1 MEQKKQ
7 LFIVIRIRKLR
18 KDGDLMDIEKI
29 KNASCIYI
37 SSLEYDSFY
46 YEKDEKQRRLD
57 WIKKADRFS
66 QCLIAVNKGNRFD
79 YLNWLHKGDLITDQE
94 CADAVYSIWT
104 MQERFYRCGMSKEKL
119 VKMIK
124 LAEKSPLLQSDLD
137 DLSDQ
142 NIITIYQ
149 GVKVN
154 NYRGLS
160 WTVDKSVAE
169 WFARRF
175 GHDGDKCYVFTGTIN
190 KKDIIAL
197 FSSRNEK
204 EVVCDYRKIKNILCE
219 EIVIADNPESKFDKH
234 IEMCIEGE

>member
-1 MEQKKQ
+1 
-7 LFIVIRIRKLR
+7 
-18 KDGDLMDIEKI
+18 MDIEKI

-46 YEKDEKQRRLD
+46 YGNDEKQTRLEK
-57 WIKKADRFS
+57 INKADRFS
-66 QCLIAVNKGNRFD
+66 QRLNAINKGNRFD
-79 YLNWLHKGDLITDQE
+79 YLNWLHKEGLITDKE
-94 CADAVYSIWT
+94 CADAVYSIWS

-119 VKMIK
+119 IKLIK
-124 LAEKSPLLQSDLD
+124 LAEKSPLLQSDID
-137 DLSDQ
+137 DLSDG
-142 NIITIYQ
+142 NTVSIYR

-160 WTVDKSVAE
+160 WTVDKNVAE
-169 WFARRF
+169 WFAKRF
-175 GHDGDKCYVFTGTIN
+175 GRDGDKCYVFTGTIN

-219 EIVIADNPESKFDKH
+219 EIIITENPESKFDKY
-234 IEMCIEGE
+234 IEKCIEG

>member
-1 MEQKKQ
+1 MG
-7 LFIVIRIRKLR
+7 VRIRKLR

-66 QCLIAVNKGNRFD
+66 QCLSAINKGNRFD

-104 MQERFYRCGMSKEKL
+104 TQERFYRCGMSKEKL
-119 VKMIK
+119 IKLIK
-124 LAEKSPLLQSDLD
+124 LAEKSPLLQSDID
-137 DLSDQ
+137 DLSDE
-142 NIITIYQ
+142 NIITIYR

>member
-1 MEQKKQ
+1 
-7 LFIVIRIRKLR
+7 
-18 KDGDLMDIEKI
+18 MDIEEI

-37 SSLEYDSFY
+37 SCLEYDSLY
-46 YEKDEKQRRLD
+46 YEKDERQRRLD
-57 WIKKADRFS
+57 WIKKADKFS
-66 QCLIAVNKGNRFD
+66 QCLSAINKGNRFD
-79 YLNWLHKGDLITDQE
+79 YLNWLHKGNLITDQE

-119 VKMIK
+119 IKMIK
-124 LAEKSPLLQSDLD
+124 LSEKSPLLQSDID
-137 DLSDQ
+137 DLSDE
-142 NIITIYQ
+142 NIITIYR

-160 WTVDKSVAE
+160 WTVDKNVAE

-175 GHDGDKCYVFTGTIN
+175 GHDGDRCYVFTGTIN

-219 EIVIADNPESKFDKH
+219 KIIIADNPESKFDKH

>member
-124 LAEKSPLLQSDLD
+124 LAEKSPLLQSDID
-137 DLSDQ
+137 DLSYQ
-142 NIITIYQ
+142 NIITIYR

-160 WTVDKSVAE
+160 WTVNKSVAE

>member
-1 MEQKKQ
+1 
-7 LFIVIRIRKLR
+7 
-18 KDGDLMDIEKI
+18 MDIEKI

-66 QCLIAVNKGNRFD
+66 QCLSAINKGNRFD

-124 LAEKSPLLQSDLD
+124 LAEKSPLLQSDID

-142 NIITIYQ
+142 NIITIYR

-204 EVVCDYRKIKNILCE
+204 EVVCDYRKIKNILCK

-234 IEMCIEGE
+234 IEMCSKGE

>member
-1 MEQKKQ
+1 MVQKKQ
-7 LFIVIRIRKLR
+7 LYIVIRIRKLR

-124 LAEKSPLLQSDLD
+124 LAEKSPLLQSDID

-142 NIITIYQ
+142 NIITIYR

-175 GHDGDKCYVFTGTIN
+175 GHDGISVMY
-190 KKDIIAL
+190 L
-197 FSSRNEK
+197 LEQL
-204 EVVCDYRKIKNILCE
+204 IKRI
-219 EIVIADNPESKFDKH
+219 
-234 IEMCIEGE
+234 